1 MLSVAVNISHTN
13 PLPHTYAN
21 NRHGRQRAFYYNQ
34 NCIRMKKFLFLS
46 ALIALLIGCKSK
58 DEPQQQVTFRISN
71 FQSTTEPL
79 GSPRKA
85 PASLIDDGDALTDIY
100 LFDGATQLVHQTSTQ
115 EDFGT
120 ITVLL
125 TVGEH
130 NLHFIATRSTGLA
143 VEEGLLV
150 CSSLKNTFGK
160 TVHLNVS
167 GGGDQNI
174 TLDRLTGKLIIS
186 INDEVPS
193 GASNLYI
200 RIGSRYTTLDPQ
212 TLFGVNPTVF
222 EHNANLTSRI
232 GHDDYQISLFILA
245 PDEDGYET
253 TFTLT
258 ATNTSSQVIGQA
270 TGTITIAPNT
280 KTLLSGNLFTG
291 TRSFISLNSAWNA
304 DIEEN
309 F

>member
-1 MLSVAVNISHTN
+1 
-13 PLPHTYAN
+13 
-21 NRHGRQRAFYYNQ
+21 
-34 NCIRMKKFLFLS
+34 MKKLFLLS

-58 DEPQQQVTFRISN
+58 EEPQQQVTFRISN
-71 FQSTTEPL
+71 FQSTTEPQ

-85 PASLIDDGDALTDIY
+85 PASLIDDGDALTDLY

-125 TVGEH
+125 PIGEH

-167 GGGDQNI
+167 GGGDQNV
-174 TLDRLTGKLIIS
+174 TLDRLTGKLVIT
-186 INDEVPS
+186 INDEIPT
-193 GASNLYI
+193 GASNL
-200 RIGSRYTTLDPQ
+200 RIQLGRRYTSIDPQ
-212 TLFGVNPTVF
+212 TLFGVNSSAFDQNVS
-222 EHNANLTSRI
+222 LTSKVGQSGYSI
-232 GHDDYQISLFILA
+232 TLYMLADDA
-245 PDEDGYET
+245 DGYET

-258 ATNTSSQVIGQA
+258 ATNTASQVIGQA

-304 DIEEN
+304 DIEES